1 MAFLLTERYL
11 LGFQASHIDTRNC
24 SLKEV
29 GLFPPVHIYVRAK
42 KKKKVFK
49 KSALLSHCEEMSP
62 ILIFD

>member
-29 GLFPPVHIYVRAK
+29 GLFSPVHIYVRAK
-42 KKKKVFK
+42 KKKKFSK
-49 KSALLSHCEEMSP
+49 NLLSCP
-62 ILIFD
+62 IVKK

>member
-42 KKKKVFK
+42 KKKKSFQKICSLVP
-49 KSALLSHCEEMSP
+49 L
-62 ILIFD
+62 

>member
-29 GLFPPVHIYVRAK
+29 GLFPPVHIYVSA

-49 KSALLSHCEEMSP
+49 RSALLSHCEEMSP

>member
-42 KKKKVFK
+42 KKKFSKD
-49 KSALLSHCEEMSP
+49 LLSCP
-62 ILIFD
+62 IVKK

>member
-1 MAFLLTERYL
+1 MAFLVTERYL

-42 KKKKVFK
+42 KKKKFSK
-49 KSALLSHCEEMSP
+49 DLLSCP
-62 ILIFD
+62 IVKK

>member
-1 MAFLLTERYL
+1 MAFLLTDRYL
-11 LGFQASHIDTRNC
+11 LGFQASHIGTRNC

-42 KKKKVFK
+42 KKKVFK
-49 KSALLSHCEEMSP
+49 RSALLSHCEEMSP